1 MAGWSDYAFVTNF
14 VCHFTFTGSMMD
26 TFSFLQV
33 IIGFIL
39 ACAIASLSYRF
50 RLLSKSGAWGALI
63 LGTVIFGFGGIS
75 WAILLMGF
83 FISSSG
89 LSKLLSHQK
98 SAINEKYAK
107 GSTRD
112 MGQVFANGGV
122 AGFFVI
128 LHLFFPDEAFP
139 WMAFAGTLAAVNADT
154 WATELGVFSKL
165 APIHMITGKKVEK
178 GTSGGIS
185 IEGTL
190 AALLGSLLIGALA
203 LIFWPGSVTPLKET
217 NWFLQI
223 FAIGLAGLFGSLVDS
238 FLGATFQKIY
248 YCPVCKKET
257 ERFPEH
263 VCGSSTEYLR
273 GWNWLN
279 NDWVNV
285 FCSLAGG
292 LMMLLAT
299 L

>member
-1 MAGWSDYAFVTNF
+1 
-14 VCHFTFTGSMMD
+14 MMNAYP
-26 TFSFLQV
+26 FLQV

-39 ACAIASLSYRF
+39 ACIISWLSYRF
-50 RLLSKSGAWGALI
+50 RLLSRSGAYGALI
-63 LGTVIFGFGGIS
+63 LGTVIFGFGGLS

-89 LSKLLSHQK
+89 LSKILSHQK
-98 SAINEKYAK
+98 SAVNEKYAK

-122 AGFFVI
+122 AGIFVI
-128 LHLFFPDEAFP
+128 LHLFFPNEAFP

-154 WATELGVFSKL
+154 WATELGVFNKSS
-165 APIHMITGKKVEK
+165 PIHMITGKKVEK

-190 AALLGSLLIGALA
+190 AAFLGSLLIGVLA
-203 LIFWPGSVTPLKET
+203 IIFWPGSISPLKET
-217 NWFLQI
+217 NWLMQI
-223 FAIGLAGLFGSLVDS
+223 FTIGLAGLFGSLVDS

-248 YCPVCKKET
+248 YCPVCKKDT
-257 ERFPEH
+257 ERFPMH
-263 VCGSSTEYLR
+263 VCGSNTEYLR
-273 GWNWLN
+273 GWHWMN

-285 FCSLAGG
+285 FCGLAGG

>member
-1 MAGWSDYAFVTNF
+1 MVGWSDYTFVTPYF
-14 VCHFTFTGSMMD
+14 GHHTFFGGKLID
-26 TFSFLQV
+26 FPFFQV
-33 IIGFIL
+33 IIGFFL
-39 ACAIASLSYRF
+39 ACVITWLSYRF
-50 RLLSKSGAWGALI
+50 HLLSRNGALGALI
-63 LGTVIFGFGGIS
+63 LGTVIFGFGGLP

-89 LSKLLSHQK
+89 LSKLLSHKK
-98 SAINEKYAK
+98 SAVNEKYAK

-112 MGQVFANGGV
+112 MGQVFANGGI
-122 AGFFVI
+122 AGLFVI
-128 LHLFFPDEAFP
+128 LHLIFPTEAFP

-154 WATELGVFSKL
+154 WATELGVFSKSS
-165 APIHMITGKKVEK
+165 PIHMITGKKVEK

-190 AALLGSLLIGALA
+190 AALLGSLLIGVLA
-203 LIFWPGSVTPLKET
+203 IIFCPVYFTPLKET
-217 NWFLQI
+217 NWLLHI
-223 FAIGLAGLFGSLVDS
+223 FTIGLAGLFGSLVDS

-257 ERFPEH
+257 ERFPKH
-263 VCGSSTEYLR
+263 VCGSNTEYLR
-273 GWNWLN
+273 GWHWLN

-285 FCSLAGG
+285 FCGLAGG
-292 LMMLLAT
+292 LMMLLVT